1 MADSLTQV
9 QREFVHL
16 LKGLG
21 CSLLETLVIS
31 ARLADPSDL
40 ADMLDWMADNP
51 DSTPEELLRISSQIY
66 SKSQI
71 PKNRATMTNVLGVYE

>member
-9 QREFVHL
+9 QKEFVDL

-21 CSLLETLVIS
+21 CSLLETLVRM
-31 ARLADPSDL
+31 ARLTDPGDL

-51 DSTPEELLRISSQIY
+51 SSTPAELLRMSSQIY
-66 SKSQI
+66 SKR
-71 PKNRATMTNVLGVYE
+71 PDTEGENDHDE

>member
-1 MADSLTQV
+1 MEDSLTQV

-21 CSLLETLVIS
+21 CSLLETLVITS
-31 ARLADPSDL
+31 RLADPSDL

-51 DSTPEELLRISSQIY
+51 GSTPVELLRMSSQIY
-66 SKSQI
+66 SKR
-71 PKNRATMTNVLGVYE
+71 PDTEGENDHDE